1 MVHDLSL
8 KWLYLRS
15 ITLVIWR
22 VPTEEQEVLTLPELL
37 CSLLVTTAFVLLIC
51 SLRVLYAGL
60 VFLRLSLFIC
70 PLFSS
75 LFSTD
80 GVYLPLWCLQTF
92 RRVLLSDL
100 ILKRG
105 RSMNNITVI
114 LNYSFYGIHGANGD
128 VCMKS
133 GQNKANSKSI
143 NIHI

>member
-37 CSLLVTTAFVLLIC
+37 LVITAFVLLIC

-105 RSMNNITVI
+105 RSMNNITSYLTTAAMEYMVQMEMCVWNRDKI
-114 LNYSFYGIHGANGD
+114 RLTAS
-128 VCMKS
+128 
-133 GQNKANSKSI
+133 Q
-143 NIHI
+143 